1 MIVLIIKIK
10 KDRFFVLPITSTAFP
25 IVSED
30 IKKNRKNMKI
40 PPYIEGGF
48 IYDKEIIIGED
59 MMNYIDTIIN
69 SLFFIDIDIH
79 N

>member
-1 MIVLIIKIK
+1 
-10 KDRFFVLPITSTAFP
+10 
-25 IVSED
+25 
-30 IKKNRKNMKI
+30 MKI
-40 PPYIEGGF
+40 PPYIEGSF